1 MPKFIVLVYNDPT
14 LLGAMPEQEFNTTM
28 RGCIAKADEL
38 KTRGR
43 LLQSQMLEDVGSA
56 RTIRIRNGRKQVI
69 DGPFAEAKEVLGGF
83 NIIEAA
89 DMNEA
94 LEIASSFPWADT
106 GSLEVRPIRDIATVA
121 RKVGAPEDR
130 ARKLQLS

>member
-1 MPKFIVLVYNDPT
+1 MPKFIVLVYNDPK
-14 LLGAMPEQEFNTTM
+14 LLAAVPEQEFNTTM

-38 KTRGR
+38 KTSGR
-43 LLQSQMLEDVGSA
+43 LLQSQMLEDASSA
-56 RTIRIRNGRKQVI
+56 RTIRIRNGRKQVL

-89 DMNEA
+89 DMDEA
-94 LEIASSFPWADT
+94 IEIANSFPWADV

-121 RKVGAPEDR
+121 RRVGAPEDT
-130 ARKLQLS
+130 ARKLQLT

>member
-1 MPKFIVLVYNDPT
+1 MPKFIVLVYNDPN

-38 KTRGR
+38 KTSGR
-43 LLQSQMLEDVGSA
+43 LLQSQMLEDPSSA
-56 RTIRIRNGRKQVI
+56 RTIRVRNGRKQVL

-94 LEIASSFPWADT
+94 LEIATSFPWADT

-121 RKVGAPEDR
+121 RRVGAPEEK
-130 ARKLQLS
+130 ARKLQLT

>member
-1 MPKFIVLVYNDPT
+1 MPKFIVLVYNDPA

>member
-14 LLGAMPEQEFNTTM
+14 LLGAIPEQEFNTTM

-38 KTRGR
+38 KTSGR
-43 LLQSQMLEDVGSA
+43 LLQSQMLEDSSSA
-56 RTIRIRNGRKQVI
+56 RTIRIRNGRKQVL

-89 DMNEA
+89 DMDEA
-94 LEIASSFPWADT
+94 LEIAASFPWADT

-121 RKVGAPEDR
+121 RRVGAPEDK
-130 ARKLQLS
+130 ARKLQLT